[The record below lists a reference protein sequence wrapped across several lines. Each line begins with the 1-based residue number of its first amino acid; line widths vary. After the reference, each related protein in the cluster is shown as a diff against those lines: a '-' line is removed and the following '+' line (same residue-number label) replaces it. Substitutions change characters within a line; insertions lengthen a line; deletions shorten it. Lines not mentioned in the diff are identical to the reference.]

1 MSINFFQKKGLI
13 IFVEFDKSRNGGE
26 KKDTSSENLSIADD
40 SDESEKQGIKIKTK
54 TIKKRK
60 SEKK

>member
-1 MSINFFQKKGLI
+1 MRSNKNKNINTI
-13 IFVEFDKSRNGGE
+13 NKSRNGGE